1 MSASLVFFSYVSLCG
16 SESTHRDP
24 QHWYLQRK
32 IIRHLLSFFPANFT
46 LEPSYFFCGE
56 VFSCLLS
63 VVHIGHTDSLI
74 ASHAFVSAIS
84 AVLTVDSYPVF
95 TCLKGPS
102 LMLFIHCMWDVGV
115 VGHFYLFMSTPSND
129 EWNRTDI
136 SGLDILPQQYVV
148 FKFYLGGKRSWFLQN

>member
-1 MSASLVFFSYVSLCG
+1 MNLRLIDLPVV
-16 SESTHRDP
+16 H
-24 QHWYLQRK
+24 LQRK

-56 VFSCLLS
+56 VFSCLIS

-74 ASHAFVSAIS
+74 ASQPSHAFVSAIS

-102 LMLFIHCMWDVGV
+102 LMLFIHCMWV
-115 VGHFYLFMSTPSND
+115 
-129 EWNRTDI
+129 W
-136 SGLDILPQQYVV
+136 LDIFICSCPPPPMMNEIGQIFQDQISCHSSMSSLNFIQAGKEADS
-148 FKFYLGGKRSWFLQN
+148 FKIKSVHNKS

>member
-102 LMLFIHCMWDVGV
+102 LMLFIHCMWV
-115 VGHFYLFMSTPSND
+115 
-129 EWNRTDI
+129 W
-136 SGLDILPQQYVV
+136 LDIFICSCPPPPMMNEIGQIFQD
-148 FKFYLGGKRSWFLQN
+148 